1 MEPVENSSYDI
12 SEPDTEIE
20 PDKSKTTLTSCE
32 IGYLLSVLE
41 TRIEESRN
49 SISRLNNSTFHPDV
63 ISDRV
68 AFHEKSIERCR
79 LIYSK
84 LVSLS
89 QRGVEK

>member
-1 MEPVENSSYDI
+1 MEPVEN
-12 SEPDTEIE
+12 
-20 PDKSKTTLTSCE
+20 KTTLTPYE
-32 IGYLLSVLE
+32 IGYLLSLLE
-41 TRIEESRN
+41 TRIEEARI

-79 LIYSK
+79 LIHSK

-89 QRGVEK
+89 QRGAEK